1 MMQQTYQEKQHV
13 VGEHVKLFK
22 EVAGTILAV
31 YVVVSA
37 AILYLKY
44 STPQDG
50 SEEIVCMQ
58 DAPITYDWKGELIG
72 NFYHDGVNE

>member
-58 DAPITYDWKGELIG
+58 DAPIVYDWNNNLIVG
-72 NFYHDGVNE
+72 KMHE

>member
-44 STPQDG
+44 SFLVLMTTFTMG
-50 SEEIVCMQ
+50 MAV
-58 DAPITYDWKGELIG
+58 L
-72 NFYHDGVNE
+72 